1 MIRIAQEAEL
11 LCSAHCCLVVA
22 TWMPNGVAGSI
33 LAAVRRVC
41 CRPVAIAANPTG
53 VRRSRLTAPGDM

>member
-1 MIRIAQEAEL
+1 M
-11 LCSAHCCLVVA
+11 
-22 TWMPNGVAGSI
+22 AGSI
-33 LAAVRRVC
+33 QAAVRRVC